1 MIIGMIGMII
11 GILLGY
17 LFISLDVGDTIRFHQ
32 LHGLL
37 ENPLMASSRISQL
50 AMFRCQWALISP
62 HYITVISQLWLIFDP
77 NDPIVNHYQQ
87 FLTIITLEQT

>member
-1 MIIGMIGMII
+1 
-11 GILLGY
+11 
-17 LFISLDVGDTIRFHQ
+17 
-32 LHGLL
+32 
-37 ENPLMASSRISQL
+37 MASSRISQL
-50 AMFRCQWALISP
+50 AMFRYQWALLSP